1 MMVLEQADNFLFEQM
16 WKPFGMD
23 ETIRNDLKL
32 EGKEI
37 SFVAVEKEIVLGVFV
52 LVHTKDAVEIIHAAV
67 SSQRRNNGIG
77 KAIWQNVLKYLY

>member
-1 MMVLEQADNFLFEQM
+1 MDWLLRRVRYLNVIIAEDNSLLEQADNFLFEQM

-37 SFVAVEKEIVLGVFV
+37 SLVAVEKRYI
-52 LVHTKDAVEIIHAAV
+52 
-67 SSQRRNNGIG
+67 QRTQS
-77 KAIWQNVLKYLY
+77 K